1 MKLGDLRCLLENHY
15 PESPMNEAKEDDGGT
30 GVPDVSLTG
39 DKDDDISSGISAEVE
54 EEDSKNPDNN
64 NDDAGNDNNGDGND
78 DTGTPSDDGLPDELG
93 NEDEDF
99 SMDSDSASDDGDNS
113 NDDVNTETGEYGDA
127 ETNVQY
133 NILELS
139 KLDRHV
145 LKRKLLSKYQD
156 FRTSIQSYRRTVQDN
171 ESVIKSELRE
181 DILVQL
187 NKLSQQLESYLT
199 TRFVY
204 LNYEESMYDFIT
216 FTTRFQEILSLTK
229 VKDGQHNKES
239 KK

>member
-1 MKLGDLRCLLENHY
+1 MKLSDLRCLLENHY
-15 PESPMNEAKEDDGGT
+15 PESPINEAKDDDSGT
-30 GVPDVSLTG
+30 GIPDVSLTG
-39 DKDDDISSGISAEVE
+39 DNDDDDISSGISAEVE
-54 EEDSKNPDNN
+54 EEDSKNPEN
-64 NDDAGNDNNGDGND
+64 NDTGDDDNTDESD

-113 NDDVNTETGEYGDA
+113 NEDVNTETGEYGDA

-133 NILELS
+133 NVLDLS

-171 ESVIKSELRE
+171 ESVIKSELRD

-187 NKLSQQLESYLT
+187 NKLTQQLESYLT

-216 FTTRFQEILSLTK
+216 FTTRFQEIISLTK
-229 VKDGQHNKES
+229 VKDGQNNKES